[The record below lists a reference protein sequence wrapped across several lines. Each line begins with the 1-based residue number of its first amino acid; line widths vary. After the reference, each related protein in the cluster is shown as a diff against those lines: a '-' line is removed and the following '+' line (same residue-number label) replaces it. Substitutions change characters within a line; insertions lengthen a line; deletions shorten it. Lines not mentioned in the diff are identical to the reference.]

1 MDRYA
6 NEKTTEVPHSN
17 GANVRIV
24 MRKPRRYPRQPFM
37 TYTATAADARNAM
50 MSTATA
56 FRTAYT
62 PRGSGPMVHQTSAV
76 NAAIPSTT
84 STNGAPGSW

>member
-37 TYTATAADARNAM
+37 TYTATAADAMWTLGHRFLGEPLDWWFIAEMNWHV
-50 MSTATA
+50 TCPDELTWG
-56 FRTAYT
+56 TK
-62 PRGSGPMVHQTSAV
+62 MVMPV
-76 NAAIPSTT
+76 V
-84 STNGAPGSW
+84 